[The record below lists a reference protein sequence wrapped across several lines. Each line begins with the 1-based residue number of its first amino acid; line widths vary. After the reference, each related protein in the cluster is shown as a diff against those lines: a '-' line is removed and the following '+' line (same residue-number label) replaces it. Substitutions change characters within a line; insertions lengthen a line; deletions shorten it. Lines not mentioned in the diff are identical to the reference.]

1 MVVFFESIA
10 NLITVLNEVE
20 IDRKWYTL
28 SCFILLF
35 WWARPRKF
43 AKAFNT
49 FSSAIIMIL
58 VLLNGLVDSLSQ
70 NDQDDDNDL

>member
-1 MVVFFESIA
+1 MLVFFESIE
-10 NLITVLNEVE
+10 NLITILNEVE
-20 IDRKWYTL
+20 IDRKWYIL
-28 SCFILLF
+28 SCVILFF

-49 FSSAIIMIL
+49 FSSAIIVIL
-58 VLLNGLVDSLSQ
+58 VVLNGLIDSLSQ

>member
-10 NLITVLNEVE
+10 NLITALNEVE
-20 IDRKWYTL
+20 IDRKWYIL

-43 AKAFNT
+43 AKVFNI
-49 FSSAIIMIL
+49 FSRAIIVIL
-58 VLLNGLVDSLSQ
+58 VLLSGLIDSLSQ